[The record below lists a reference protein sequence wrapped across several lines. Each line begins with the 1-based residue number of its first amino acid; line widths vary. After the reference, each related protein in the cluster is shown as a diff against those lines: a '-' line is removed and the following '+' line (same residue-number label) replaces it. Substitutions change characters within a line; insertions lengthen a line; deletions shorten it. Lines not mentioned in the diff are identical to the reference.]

1 VPAPQDTL
9 PTATGVGLP
18 WDVAVVDAVAEI
30 AAARARH
37 GDSFIVASGG
47 HHFLFTFS
55 PRGVESFYALLEET
69 ASKGVAD
76 FLMLQRKLPGS
87 LCRRDDVTSYLANLE
102 HALQVTDTE
111 LGERGSSTPGPESRR
126 RSGAGESRWKIATLL
141 PVPPRCWW
149 PRSATAGTPA
159 PLSRSRCRR

>member
-1 VPAPQDTL
+1 MPAPQDTL

-76 FLMLQRKLPGS
+76 FLMLQRKLPGEIFAGRRA
-87 LCRRDDVTSYLANLE
+87 LPRLLFRRDDVTSYLANLE

-111 LGERGSSTPGPESRR
+111 LGERGSSTPGPASRR
-126 RSGAGESRWKIATLL
+126 RSGAGESRWTIATLL
-141 PVPPRCWW
+141 PVPPRCW
-149 PRSATAGTPA
+149 
-159 PLSRSRCRR
+159 

>member
-1 VPAPQDTL
+1 MPAPQDAL
-9 PTATGVGLP
+9 PTAAGVGLP

-55 PRGVESFYALLEET
+55 PRGVESFYAVLEET

-76 FLMLQRKLPGS
+76 FLMLQRKLPGEIFAGRRA
-87 LCRRDDVTSYLANLE
+87 LPRLLFRRDDVTSYLANLE

-141 PVPPRCWW
+141 PVPPRCW
-149 PRSATAGTPA
+149 
-159 PLSRSRCRR
+159 